1 MDPVTEKTPSEKGP
15 ADGRVWTAEEL
26 FALPIEERFEV
37 VRQGFVT
44 DLDEYPPHLLE
55 KVREDILAHIAA
67 NEPTTDADR

>member
-1 MDPVTEKTPSEKGP
+1 MEPVTEQSPSEKGP

-44 DLDEYPPHLLE
+44 DPDEYPPHLLE
-55 KVREDILAHIAA
+55 AARVAIREHIAE
-67 NEPTTDADR
+67 NESTDTADQ